1 MSGWAQPEDRERSLK
16 AGFDRHLAKPPELE
30 ELESL
35 LQELSGR
42 PDQVRDGPPGA
53 ALPESD
59 QSTLDPAESILAPC
73 SRPVK

>member
-1 MSGWAQPEDRERSLK
+1 LSGWAQPEDRERSLK

-30 ELESL
+30 EL

-59 QSTLDPAESILAPC
+59 QSTLDPAESILALC